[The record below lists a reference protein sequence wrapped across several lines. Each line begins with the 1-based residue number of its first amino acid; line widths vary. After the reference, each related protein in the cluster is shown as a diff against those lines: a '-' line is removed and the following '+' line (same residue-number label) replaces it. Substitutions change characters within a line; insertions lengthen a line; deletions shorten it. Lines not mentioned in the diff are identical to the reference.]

1 MPNKKGGKKFK
12 KGKKQSYNDKKLIY
26 KNPKEDQEYG
36 KVISTCGNGRFQI
49 ECFDGKSRL
58 GILAGNMRKRVWV
71 NNDDIVLISRWEFL
85 TDSDK
90 CSIVHKYDSDEVSKL
105 QKENEFPKNIKFESE
120 NNFDISDD
128 MISFDYDEPKSSS
141 SESSGE
147 EEEEEEINLDDI

>member
-36 KVISTCGNGRFQI
+36 KVIGTLGNGRFQI

-105 QKENEFPKNIKFESE
+105 QKENEFPKNIQFESE
-120 NNFDISDD
+120 NNFNISDD
-128 MISFDYDEPKSSS
+128 MISFDYNEPKSSS
-141 SESSGE
+141 SESS
-147 EEEEEEINLDDI
+147 EEEINLDDI

>member
-105 QKENEFPKNIKFESE
+105 QKENEFPKNIQFESE

-141 SESSGE
+141 SESS
-147 EEEEEEINLDDI
+147 EEEEEINLDDI

>member
-49 ECFDGKSRL
+49 ECFDGKTRL

-105 QKENEFPKNIKFESE
+105 QKEGEFPKNIQFESE
-120 NNFDISDD
+120 NNFNISDD
-128 MISFDYDEPKSSS
+128 MISFDYNEPKSSS
-141 SESSGE
+141 SESS

>member
-12 KGKKQSYNDKKLIY
+12 RGKKNIHETKLIY

-36 KVISTCGNGRFQI
+36 KVINTCGNGRFQI

-85 TDSDK
+85 NDSDK

-128 MISFDYDEPKSSS
+128 MISFDYNEPKSSS
-141 SESSGE
+141 SESS
-147 EEEEEEINLDDI
+147 EEEINLDDI

>member
-36 KVISTCGNGRFQI
+36 KVIGALGNGRFQI

-128 MISFDYDEPKSSS
+128 MISFDYNEPKSSS
-141 SESSGE
+141 SESS
-147 EEEEEEINLDDI
+147 EEEINLDDI

>member
-36 KVISTCGNGRFQI
+36 KVIGALGNGRFQI

-128 MISFDYDEPKSSS
+128 MISFDYNEPKSSS
-141 SESSGE
+141 SES
-147 EEEEEEINLDDI
+147 EEEEINLDDI